1 MYFSII
7 LEEGQVSKR
16 VKFEIKKVFL
26 RRGNQIAVA
35 LLAVLLCVVCLFA
48 GNISYVNES
57 GETETGFQAV
67 KKLREEQKE
76 WAGFL
81 DEVKIRKVIEENNKI
96 SQTPEAKSEDFQEN
110 DKAFHKK
117 QGFQE
122 IRNLLNY
129 AYAEGFRDYN
139 YFRADSLKPEDA
151 SKFYENRIVLLKEWL
166 SGEGKALFSETE
178 KEYLIK
184 KYESLQTPFFYDY
197 VEGWKQL
204 FLYFPTILM
213 ILMLVLGYPISGIFA
228 REFQWKADS
237 ILFSSM
243 YGKNKAVSAKVK
255 ACFYIVTGI
264 YWCTVLLYTG
274 AVLLYLGADGAF
286 CPVQANSSGW
296 KSFYEMTNMEKYIL
310 CAVGG
315 YLGCLFISFLTML
328 VSGKTKSSVAA
339 VVLPFVLLFLPSFL
353 SNINHPAAA
362 GILGLLPDR
371 LLQLAQGTANFTLY
385 EIGGK
390 VLDGI
395 FLLFPVYSVFCAL
408 LLPVLKRMYRK

>member
-1 MYFSII
+1 M
-7 LEEGQVSKR
+7 

-35 LLAVLLCVVCLFA
+35 LLAVLLCVVCFFA

-122 IRNLLNY
+122 IRNLLKY
-129 AYAEGFRDYN
+129 AYAEGCRDYN
-139 YFRADSLKPEDA
+139 YFRADSLTPEDA

-197 VEGWKQL
+197 VEGWKQI

-213 ILMLVLGYPISGIFA
+213 ILMLVLGYLISGIFA

>member
-1 MYFSII
+1 M
-7 LEEGQVSKR
+7 

-35 LLAVLLCVVCLFA
+35 LLAVLLCVVCFFA

-57 GETETGFQAV
+57 GETETGFGAV
-67 KKLREEQKE
+67 KKLREEQKK
-76 WAGFL
+76 WSGPL
-81 DEVKIRKVIEENNKI
+81 DEAKIRKVIEENNKI

-213 ILMLVLGYPISGIFA
+213 ILMLVLGYLISGIFA

>member
-1 MYFSII
+1 M
-7 LEEGQVSKR
+7 

-35 LLAVLLCVVCLFA
+35 LLAVLLCVVCFFA

-67 KKLREEQKE
+67 KKLREEQKK
-76 WAGFL
+76 WSGPL
-81 DEVKIRKVIEENNKI
+81 DEAKIRKVIEENNKI

-213 ILMLVLGYPISGIFA
+213 ILMLVLGYLISGIFA

-286 CPVQANSSGW
+286 CPIQANSSGW

-310 CAVGG
+310 CEVGG

>member
-1 MYFSII
+1 M
-7 LEEGQVSKR
+7 

-35 LLAVLLCVVCLFA
+35 LLVVLLCVVCFFA
-48 GNISYVNES
+48 GNISYVNEE
-57 GETETGFQAV
+57 GETEKGFGAV

-81 DEVKIRKVIEENNKI
+81 DEETIQKVIVENNKI
-96 SQTPEAKSEDFQEN
+96 SQTPEAQSDDFQEN

-117 QGFQE
+117 QGFLE

-129 AYAEGFRDYN
+129 AYAEDFRDYN

-151 SKFYENRIVLLKEWL
+151 SEFYENRISLLENWL
-166 SGEGKALFSETE
+166 SGEGKELFSETE

-184 KYESLQTPFFYDY
+184 KYENLQTPFFYDY

-213 ILMLVLGYPISGIFA
+213 ILMLVLGYLVSGIFA

-237 ILFSSM
+237 ILFSSL

-286 CPVQANSSGW
+286 CPIQANSSDW
-296 KSFYEMTNMEKYIL
+296 KSFYEMTNMEKYVL

-328 VSGKTKSSVAA
+328 VSGKTKSSAAA
-339 VVLPFVLLFLPSFL
+339 VILPFVLVFLPSFL
-353 SNINHPAAA
+353 SNINNPAVTE
-362 GILGLLPDR
+362 ILGLLPDR

-395 FLLFPVYSVFCAL
+395 FLLFLVYSAFCAL

>member
-1 MYFSII
+1 M
-7 LEEGQVSKR
+7 

-26 RRGNQIAVA
+26 RRGNQMAVA
-35 LLAVLLCVVCLFA
+35 LLAVLLCVVCFFA
-48 GNISYVNES
+48 GNISYMNES

-76 WAGFL
+76 WAGLL

-96 SQTPEAKSEDFQEN
+96 SQTPEAQSEDFQEN

-139 YFRADSLKPEDA
+139 YFRADSLKSEDA
-151 SKFYENRIVLLKEWL
+151 SEFYENRIVLLKKWL
-166 SGEGKALFSETE
+166 LGEGNALFSETE

-213 ILMLVLGYPISGIFA
+213 ILMLVLGYLISGIFA

-274 AVLLYLGADGAF
+274 AVLFYLGADGAF
-286 CPVQANSSGW
+286 CPIQANSSGW
-296 KSFYEMTNMEKYIL
+296 KSFYEMTNMEKYVL
-310 CAVGG
+310 CVVGG

-328 VSGKTKSSVAA
+328 VSGKTKSLAAA
-339 VVLPFVLLFLPSFL
+339 VVLPFVLVFMPSFL
-353 SNINHPAAA
+353 SNINHPAVAE
-362 GILGLLPDR
+362 ILGLLPDR

-395 FLLFPVYSVFCAL
+395 FLLFLVYSVFCAL

>member
-1 MYFSII
+1 M
-7 LEEGQVSKR
+7 

-35 LLAVLLCVVCLFA
+35 LLAVLLCVVCFFA

-76 WAGFL
+76 WAGLL

-96 SQTPEAKSEDFQEN
+96 SQTPEAQSEDFQEN

-213 ILMLVLGYPISGIFA
+213 ILMLVLGYLISGIFA

>member
-1 MYFSII
+1 M
-7 LEEGQVSKR
+7 

-35 LLAVLLCVVCLFA
+35 LLAVLLCVVCFFA

-166 SGEGKALFSETE
+166 LGEGKGLFSETE

-213 ILMLVLGYPISGIFA
+213 ILMLVLGYLISGIFA

-243 YGKNKAVSAKVK
+243 YGKDKAVSAKVK

>member
-1 MYFSII
+1 M
-7 LEEGQVSKR
+7 
-16 VKFEIKKVFL
+16 KFEIKKVFL

-35 LLAVLLCVVCLFA
+35 LLAVLLCVVCFFA

-67 KKLREEQKE
+67 KKLREEQKK
-76 WAGFL
+76 WSGPL
-81 DEVKIRKVIEENNKI
+81 DEAKIRKVIEENNKI
-96 SQTPEAKSEDFQEN
+96 SQTPEAQSDDFQEN

-129 AYAEGFRDYN
+129 AYAEDFRDYN

-151 SKFYENRIVLLKEWL
+151 SEFYENRISLLENWL
-166 SGEGKALFSETE
+166 SGEGKEFFSETE

-184 KYESLQTPFFYDY
+184 KYENLQTPFFYDY
-197 VEGWKQL
+197 VDGWKQL

-213 ILMLVLGYPISGIFA
+213 ILMLVLGYLISGIFA

-243 YGKNKAVSAKVK
+243 YGKDKAVSAKVK

>member
-7 LEEGQVSKR
+7 LEEGQVSKM

-151 SKFYENRIVLLKEWL
+151 SKFYENRIVLLKDWL
-166 SGEGKALFSETE
+166 SGEGKGLFSETE

-197 VEGWKQL
+197 VEGWKQI

-213 ILMLVLGYPISGIFA
+213 ILMLVLGYLISGIFA

-243 YGKNKAVSAKVK
+243 YGKDKAVSAKVK

>member
-1 MYFSII
+1 M
-7 LEEGQVSKR
+7 

-26 RRGNQIAVA
+26 RRGNQMAVA
-35 LLAVLLCVVCLFA
+35 LLALLLCVVCFFA

-76 WAGFL
+76 WAGLL

-213 ILMLVLGYPISGIFA
+213 ILMLVLGYLISGIFA

-286 CPVQANSSGW
+286 CPIQANSSGW
-296 KSFYEMTNMEKYIL
+296 KSFYEMTNMEKYVL

-328 VSGKTKSSVAA
+328 VSGKTKSLAAA
-339 VVLPFVLLFLPSFL
+339 VVLPFVLVFMPSFL
-353 SNINHPAAA
+353 SNINHPAVAE
-362 GILGLLPDR
+362 ILGLLPDR

-395 FLLFPVYSVFCAL
+395 FLLFLVYSVFCAL
-408 LLPVLKRMYRK
+408 LLPALKRMYRK

>member
-1 MYFSII
+1 M
-7 LEEGQVSKR
+7 

-26 RRGNQIAVA
+26 RRGNQMAVA
-35 LLAVLLCVVCLFA
+35 LLAVLLCVVCFFA

-213 ILMLVLGYPISGIFA
+213 ILMLVLGYLISGIFA

>member
-1 MYFSII
+1 M
-7 LEEGQVSKR
+7 
-16 VKFEIKKVFL
+16 KFEIKKVFL

-35 LLAVLLCVVCLFA
+35 LLAVLLCVVCFFA

-57 GETETGFQAV
+57 GETETGFGAV
-67 KKLREEQKE
+67 KKLREEQKK
-76 WAGFL
+76 WSGPL
-81 DEVKIRKVIEENNKI
+81 DEAKIRKVIEENNKI
-96 SQTPEAKSEDFQEN
+96 SQTPEAQSDDFQEN

-129 AYAEGFRDYN
+129 AYAEDFRDYN

-151 SKFYENRIVLLKEWL
+151 SEFYENRISLLENWL
-166 SGEGKALFSETE
+166 SGEGKEFFSETE

-184 KYESLQTPFFYDY
+184 KYENLQTPFFYDY
-197 VEGWKQL
+197 VDGWKQL

-213 ILMLVLGYPISGIFA
+213 ILMLVLGYLISGIFA

-243 YGKNKAVSAKVK
+243 YGKDKAVSAKVK

>member
-1 MYFSII
+1 M
-7 LEEGQVSKR
+7 

-26 RRGNQIAVA
+26 RRGNQMAVA
-35 LLAVLLCVVCLFA
+35 LLAVLLCVVCFFA

-76 WAGFL
+76 WAGLL

-96 SQTPEAKSEDFQEN
+96 SQTPEAQSEDFQEN

-213 ILMLVLGYPISGIFA
+213 ILMLVLGYLISGIFA

-274 AVLLYLGADGAF
+274 AVLFYLGADGAF
-286 CPVQANSSGW
+286 CPIQANSSGW
-296 KSFYEMTNMEKYIL
+296 KSFYEMTNMEKYVL

-328 VSGKTKSSVAA
+328 VSGKTKSLAAA
-339 VVLPFVLLFLPSFL
+339 VVLPFVLVFMPSFL
-353 SNINHPAAA
+353 SNINHPAVAE
-362 GILGLLPDR
+362 ILGLLPDR

-395 FLLFPVYSVFCAL
+395 FLLFLVYSVFCAL

>member
-1 MYFSII
+1 M
-7 LEEGQVSKR
+7 

-35 LLAVLLCVVCLFA
+35 LLAVLLCVVCFFA

-67 KKLREEQKE
+67 KKLREEQKK
-76 WAGFL
+76 WSGPL
-81 DEVKIRKVIEENNKI
+81 DEAKIRKVIEENNKI

-213 ILMLVLGYPISGIFA
+213 ILMLVLGYLISGIFA

-395 FLLFPVYSVFCAL
+395 FLLFLVYSVFCAL
-408 LLPVLKRMYRK
+408 LLPALKRMYRK

>member
-1 MYFSII
+1 MYFYII
-7 LEEGQVSKR
+7 LEEGQVRKM

-35 LLAVLLCVVCLFA
+35 LLAVLLCVVCFFA

-57 GETETGFQAV
+57 GETETGFGAV

-213 ILMLVLGYPISGIFA
+213 ILMLVLGYLISGIFA

>member
-1 MYFSII
+1 M
-7 LEEGQVSKR
+7 

-151 SKFYENRIVLLKEWL
+151 SKFYENRIVLLKEWI

-213 ILMLVLGYPISGIFA
+213 ILMLVLGYLISGIFA

-243 YGKNKAVSAKVK
+243 YGKDKAVSAKVK

-286 CPVQANSSGW
+286 CLVQANSSGW

>member
-1 MYFSII
+1 M
-7 LEEGQVSKR
+7 

-35 LLAVLLCVVCLFA
+35 LLAVLLCVVCFFA

-166 SGEGKALFSETE
+166 SGEGKGLFSETE

-213 ILMLVLGYPISGIFA
+213 ILMLVLGYLISGIFA

>member
-1 MYFSII
+1 M
-7 LEEGQVSKR
+7 

-35 LLAVLLCVVCLFA
+35 LLVVLLCVVCFFA
-48 GNISYVNES
+48 GNISYVNEA
-57 GETETGFQAV
+57 GETEKGFGAV
-67 KKLREEQKE
+67 RKLREEQKA
-76 WAGFL
+76 WAGPL
-81 DEVKIRKVIEENNKI
+81 DETKIRKVIVENNKI
-96 SQTPEAKSEDFQEN
+96 SQTPEAQSEDFQEN

-117 QGFQE
+117 QGFLE

-151 SKFYENRIVLLKEWL
+151 SGFYENRIVLLKDWL
-166 SGEGKALFSETE
+166 SGEGKGLFSETE

-184 KYESLQTPFFYDY
+184 KYENLQTPFFYDY
-197 VEGWKQL
+197 VEGWKQ
-204 FLYFPTILM
+204 
-213 ILMLVLGYPISGIFA
+213 IF
-228 REFQWKADS
+228 
-237 ILFSSM
+237 LFSSM
-243 YGKNKAVSAKVK
+243 YGKDKAVSAKVK

>member
-1 MYFSII
+1 M
-7 LEEGQVSKR
+7 
-16 VKFEIKKVFL
+16 
-26 RRGNQIAVA
+26 AVA
-35 LLAVLLCVVCLFA
+35 LLALLLCVVCFFA

-96 SQTPEAKSEDFQEN
+96 SQTPEAQSEDFQEN

-213 ILMLVLGYPISGIFA
+213 ILMLVLGYLISGIFA

>member
-1 MYFSII
+1 M
-7 LEEGQVSKR
+7 
-16 VKFEIKKVFL
+16 KFEIKKVFL

-35 LLAVLLCVVCLFA
+35 LLVVLLCVVCFFA
-48 GNISYVNES
+48 GNISYVNEE
-57 GETETGFQAV
+57 GETEKGFGAV

-81 DEVKIRKVIEENNKI
+81 DEETIQKVIVENNKI
-96 SQTPEAKSEDFQEN
+96 SQTPEAQSDDFQEN

-117 QGFQE
+117 QGFLE

-129 AYAEGFRDYN
+129 AYAEDFRDYN

-151 SKFYENRIVLLKEWL
+151 SEFYENRISLLENWL
-166 SGEGKALFSETE
+166 SGEGKELFSETE

-184 KYESLQTPFFYDY
+184 KYENLQTPFFYDY
-197 VEGWKQL
+197 VEGWKQI

-213 ILMLVLGYPISGIFA
+213 ILMLVLGYLVSGIFA

-237 ILFSSM
+237 ILFSSL

-286 CPVQANSSGW
+286 CPIQANSSDW
-296 KSFYEMTNMEKYIL
+296 KSFYEMTNMEKYVL

-328 VSGKTKSSVAA
+328 VSGKTKSSAVA
-339 VVLPFVLLFLPSFL
+339 VILPFVLVFLPSFL
-353 SNINHPAAA
+353 SNINNRAVTE
-362 GILGLLPDR
+362 ILGLLPDR

-395 FLLFPVYSVFCAL
+395 FLLFLVYSAFCAL

>member
-1 MYFSII
+1 M
-7 LEEGQVSKR
+7 

-35 LLAVLLCVVCLFA
+35 LLAVLLCVVCFFA

-151 SKFYENRIVLLKEWL
+151 SKFYENRIVLLKDWL
-166 SGEGKALFSETE
+166 SGEGKGLFSETE

-197 VEGWKQL
+197 VEGWKQI

-213 ILMLVLGYPISGIFA
+213 ILMLVLGYLISGIFA

-243 YGKNKAVSAKVK
+243 YGKDKAVSAKVK

>member
-7 LEEGQVSKR
+7 LEEGQVSKM

-35 LLAVLLCVVCLFA
+35 LLAVLLCVVCFFA

-76 WAGFL
+76 WAGLL

-213 ILMLVLGYPISGIFA
+213 ILMLVLGYLISGIFA

-274 AVLLYLGADGAF
+274 AVLFYLGADGAF
-286 CPVQANSSGW
+286 CPIQANSSGW
-296 KSFYEMTNMEKYIL
+296 KSFYEMTNMEKYVL

-328 VSGKTKSSVAA
+328 VSGKTKSLAAA
-339 VVLPFVLLFLPSFL
+339 VVLPFVLVFMPSFL
-353 SNINHPAAA
+353 SNINHPAVAE
-362 GILGLLPDR
+362 ILGLLPDR

-395 FLLFPVYSVFCAL
+395 FLLFLVYSVFCAL
-408 LLPVLKRMYRK
+408 LLPALKRMYRK

>member
-1 MYFSII
+1 M
-7 LEEGQVSKR
+7 

-35 LLAVLLCVVCLFA
+35 LLAVLLCVVCFFA

-67 KKLREEQKE
+67 KKLREEQKK
-76 WAGFL
+76 WSGPL
-81 DEVKIRKVIEENNKI
+81 DEAKIRKVIEENNKI
-96 SQTPEAKSEDFQEN
+96 SQTPEAQSEDFQEN

-166 SGEGKALFSETE
+166 SGEGKGLFSETE

-213 ILMLVLGYPISGIFA
+213 ILMLVLGYLISGIFA

>member
-7 LEEGQVSKR
+7 LEEGQVSKM

-35 LLAVLLCVVCLFA
+35 LLAVLLCVVCFFA

-67 KKLREEQKE
+67 KKLREEQKK
-76 WAGFL
+76 WSGPL
-81 DEVKIRKVIEENNKI
+81 DEAKIRKVIEENNKI

-213 ILMLVLGYPISGIFA
+213 ILMLVLGYLISGIFA

>member
-1 MYFSII
+1 M
-7 LEEGQVSKR
+7 

-35 LLAVLLCVVCLFA
+35 LLAVLLCVVCFFA

-57 GETETGFQAV
+57 GETETGFGAV
-67 KKLREEQKE
+67 KKLREEQKK
-76 WAGFL
+76 WSGPL
-81 DEVKIRKVIEENNKI
+81 DEAKIRKVIEENNKI

-122 IRNLLNY
+122 IGNLLNY

-213 ILMLVLGYPISGIFA
+213 ILMLVLGYLISGIFA

>member
-7 LEEGQVSKR
+7 LEEGQVSKM

-35 LLAVLLCVVCLFA
+35 LLAVLLCVVCFFA

-67 KKLREEQKE
+67 KKLREEQKK
-76 WAGFL
+76 WSGPL
-81 DEVKIRKVIEENNKI
+81 DEAKIRKVIEENNKI

-213 ILMLVLGYPISGIFA
+213 ILMLVLGYLISGIFA

-286 CPVQANSSGW
+286 CPIQANSSGW

>member
-1 MYFSII
+1 M
-7 LEEGQVSKR
+7 
-16 VKFEIKKVFL
+16 KFEIKKVFL

-35 LLAVLLCVVCLFA
+35 LLAVLLCVVCFFA

-57 GETETGFQAV
+57 GETETGFGAV
-67 KKLREEQKE
+67 KKLREEQKK
-76 WAGFL
+76 WSGPL
-81 DEVKIRKVIEENNKI
+81 DEAKIRKVIEENNKI
-96 SQTPEAKSEDFQEN
+96 SQTPEAQSDDFQEN

-117 QGFQE
+117 QGFLE

-213 ILMLVLGYPISGIFA
+213 ILMLVLGYLISGIFA

>member
-1 MYFSII
+1 M
-7 LEEGQVSKR
+7 

-35 LLAVLLCVVCLFA
+35 LLAVLLCVVCFFA

-67 KKLREEQKE
+67 KKLREEQKK
-76 WAGFL
+76 WSGPL
-81 DEVKIRKVIEENNKI
+81 DEAKIRKVIEENNKI
-96 SQTPEAKSEDFQEN
+96 SQTPEAQSEDFQEN

-213 ILMLVLGYPISGIFA
+213 ILMLVLGYLISGIFA

>member
-1 MYFSII
+1 M
-7 LEEGQVSKR
+7 G
-16 VKFEIKKVFL
+16 KFEIKKVFL

-35 LLAVLLCVVCLFA
+35 LLAVLLCVVCFFA

-67 KKLREEQKE
+67 KKLREEQKK
-76 WAGFL
+76 WSGPL
-81 DEVKIRKVIEENNKI
+81 DEAKIRKVIEENNKI

-213 ILMLVLGYPISGIFA
+213 ILMLVLGYLISGIFA

-286 CPVQANSSGW
+286 CPIQANSSGW

>member
-1 MYFSII
+1 M
-7 LEEGQVSKR
+7 
-16 VKFEIKKVFL
+16 KFEIKKVFL

-35 LLAVLLCVVCLFA
+35 LLVVLLCVVCFFA
-48 GNISYVNES
+48 GNISYVNEE
-57 GETETGFQAV
+57 GETEKGFGAV

-81 DEVKIRKVIEENNKI
+81 DEETIQKVIAENNKI
-96 SQTPEAKSEDFQEN
+96 SQTPEAQSDDFQEN

-117 QGFQE
+117 QGFLE

-129 AYAEGFRDYN
+129 AYAEDFRDYN

-151 SKFYENRIVLLKEWL
+151 SEFYENRISLLENWL
-166 SGEGKALFSETE
+166 SGEGKELFSETE

-184 KYESLQTPFFYDY
+184 KYENLQTPFFYDY

-213 ILMLVLGYPISGIFA
+213 ILMLVLGYLVSGIFA

-237 ILFSSM
+237 ILFSSL

-286 CPVQANSSGW
+286 CPIQANSSDW
-296 KSFYEMTNMEKYIL
+296 KSFYEMTNMEKYVL

-328 VSGKTKSSVAA
+328 VSGKTKSSAAA
-339 VVLPFVLLFLPSFL
+339 VILPFVLVFLPSFL
-353 SNINHPAAA
+353 SNINNRAVTE
-362 GILGLLPDR
+362 ILGLLPDR

-395 FLLFPVYSVFCAL
+395 FLLFLVYSAFCAL

>member
-1 MYFSII
+1 M
-7 LEEGQVSKR
+7 

-213 ILMLVLGYPISGIFA
+213 ILMLVLGYLISGIFA

-274 AVLLYLGADGAF
+274 AVLFYLGADGAF
-286 CPVQANSSGW
+286 CPIQANSSGW
-296 KSFYEMTNMEKYIL
+296 KSFYEMTNMEKYVL

-328 VSGKTKSSVAA
+328 VSGKTKSLAAA
-339 VVLPFVLLFLPSFL
+339 VVLPFVLVFMPSFL
-353 SNINHPAAA
+353 SNINHPAVAE
-362 GILGLLPDR
+362 ILGLLPDR

-395 FLLFPVYSVFCAL
+395 FLLFLVYSVFCAL

>member
-1 MYFSII
+1 M
-7 LEEGQVSKR
+7 
-16 VKFEIKKVFL
+16 
-26 RRGNQIAVA
+26 AVA
-35 LLAVLLCVVCLFA
+35 LLALLLCVVCFFA

-67 KKLREEQKE
+67 KKLREEQKK
-76 WAGFL
+76 WSGPL
-81 DEVKIRKVIEENNKI
+81 DEAKIRKVIEENNKI

-213 ILMLVLGYPISGIFA
+213 ILMLVLGYLISGIFA

>member
-1 MYFSII
+1 M
-7 LEEGQVSKR
+7 

-35 LLAVLLCVVCLFA
+35 LLAVLLCVVCFFA

-67 KKLREEQKE
+67 KKLREEQKK
-76 WAGFL
+76 WSGPL
-81 DEVKIRKVIEENNKI
+81 DEAKIRKVIEENNKI
-96 SQTPEAKSEDFQEN
+96 SQTPEAQSEDFQEN

-166 SGEGKALFSETE
+166 SGEGKGLFSETE

-197 VEGWKQL
+197 VEGWKQI

-213 ILMLVLGYPISGIFA
+213 ILMLVLGYLISGIFA

>member
-1 MYFSII
+1 M
-7 LEEGQVSKR
+7 

-26 RRGNQIAVA
+26 RRGNQMAVA
-35 LLAVLLCVVCLFA
+35 LLAVLLCVVCFFA

-76 WAGFL
+76 WAGLL

-96 SQTPEAKSEDFQEN
+96 SQTPEAQSEDFQEN

-213 ILMLVLGYPISGIFA
+213 ILMLVLGYLISGIFA

-274 AVLLYLGADGAF
+274 AVLFYLGADGAF
-286 CPVQANSSGW
+286 CPIQANSSGW
-296 KSFYEMTNMEKYIL
+296 KSFYEMTNMEKYVL
-310 CAVGG
+310 CVVGG

-328 VSGKTKSSVAA
+328 VSGKTKSLAAA
-339 VVLPFVLLFLPSFL
+339 VVLPFVLVFMPSFL
-353 SNINHPAAA
+353 SNINHPAVAE
-362 GILGLLPDR
+362 ILGLLPDR

-395 FLLFPVYSVFCAL
+395 FLLFLVYSVFCAL

>member
-1 MYFSII
+1 M
-7 LEEGQVSKR
+7 

-35 LLAVLLCVVCLFA
+35 LLAVLLCVVCFFA

-166 SGEGKALFSETE
+166 SGEGKGLFSETE

-213 ILMLVLGYPISGIFA
+213 ILMLVLGYLISGIFA

-243 YGKNKAVSAKVK
+243 YGKDKAVSAKVK

>member
-1 MYFSII
+1 M
-7 LEEGQVSKR
+7 

-35 LLAVLLCVVCLFA
+35 LLVVLLCVVCFFA
-48 GNISYVNES
+48 GNISYVNEE
-57 GETETGFQAV
+57 GETEKGFGAV

-81 DEVKIRKVIEENNKI
+81 DEETIQKVIVENNKI
-96 SQTPEAKSEDFQEN
+96 SQTPEAQSDDFQEN

-117 QGFQE
+117 QGFLE

-129 AYAEGFRDYN
+129 AYAEDFRDYN

-151 SKFYENRIVLLKEWL
+151 SEFYENRISLLENWL
-166 SGEGKALFSETE
+166 SGEGKELFSETE

-184 KYESLQTPFFYDY
+184 KYENLQTPFFYDY

-213 ILMLVLGYPISGIFA
+213 ILMLVLGYLVSGIFA

-237 ILFSSM
+237 ILFSSL
-243 YGKNKAVSAKVK
+243 YGKNKAVSTKVK

-286 CPVQANSSGW
+286 CPIQANSSDW
-296 KSFYEMTNMEKYIL
+296 KSFYEMTNMEKYVL

-328 VSGKTKSSVAA
+328 VSGKTKSSAAA
-339 VVLPFVLLFLPSFL
+339 VILPFVLVFLPSFL
-353 SNINHPAAA
+353 SNINNPAVTE
-362 GILGLLPDR
+362 ILGLLPDR

-395 FLLFPVYSVFCAL
+395 FLLFLVYSAFCAL

>member
-1 MYFSII
+1 M
-7 LEEGQVSKR
+7 

-26 RRGNQIAVA
+26 RRGNQMAVA
-35 LLAVLLCVVCLFA
+35 LLALLLCVVCFFA

-76 WAGFL
+76 WAGLL

-166 SGEGKALFSETE
+166 SGEGKELFSETE

-213 ILMLVLGYPISGIFA
+213 ILMLVLGYLISGIFA

-274 AVLLYLGADGAF
+274 AVLFYLGADGAF
-286 CPVQANSSGW
+286 CPIQANSSGW
-296 KSFYEMTNMEKYIL
+296 KSFYEMTNMEKYVL

-328 VSGKTKSSVAA
+328 VSGKTKSLAAA
-339 VVLPFVLLFLPSFL
+339 VVLPFVLVFMPSFL
-353 SNINHPAAA
+353 SNINHPAVAE
-362 GILGLLPDR
+362 ILGLLPDR

-395 FLLFPVYSVFCAL
+395 FLLFLVYSVFCAL
-408 LLPVLKRMYRK
+408 LLPALKRMYRK

>member
-1 MYFSII
+1 M
-7 LEEGQVSKR
+7 

-26 RRGNQIAVA
+26 RRGNQMAVA
-35 LLAVLLCVVCLFA
+35 LLALLLCVVCFFA

-76 WAGFL
+76 WAGLL

-213 ILMLVLGYPISGIFA
+213 ILMLVLGYLISGIFA

-274 AVLLYLGADGAF
+274 AVLFYLGADGAF
-286 CPVQANSSGW
+286 CPIQANSSGW
-296 KSFYEMTNMEKYIL
+296 KSFYEMTNMEKYVL
-310 CAVGG
+310 CVVGG

-328 VSGKTKSSVAA
+328 VSGKTKSLAAA
-339 VVLPFVLLFLPSFL
+339 VILPFVLVFMPSFL
-353 SNINHPAAA
+353 SNINHPAVAE
-362 GILGLLPDR
+362 ILGLLPDR

-395 FLLFPVYSVFCAL
+395 FLLFLVYSVFCAL